1 MQEKLLIEYQKKA
14 ITLSS
19 LENLQGLLNSV
30 GENAGFGSLMAV
42 CVASTNIFMDFLL
55 LIGSC
60 CRVRLVC
67 NLVVALLHFLVLP
80 RFMNNYTCIIS

>member
-1 MQEKLLIEYQKKA
+1 MQEKLLIEYHKKA
-14 ITLSS
+14 IS
-19 LENLQGLLNSV
+19 LPSPKNLQGLLNSV
-30 GENAGFGSLMAV
+30 GENAGFGSLVVV

-80 RFMNNYTCIIS
+80 RFMNNYIYFII

>member
-1 MQEKLLIEYQKKA
+1 MQEKLLVEYHKKA

-30 GENAGFGSLMAV
+30 GENAGVGALVVV
-42 CVASTNIFMDFLL
+42 CIASANIFMDILL

-60 CRVRLVC
+60 CRVRLV
-67 NLVVALLHFLVLP
+67 
-80 RFMNNYTCIIS
+80 